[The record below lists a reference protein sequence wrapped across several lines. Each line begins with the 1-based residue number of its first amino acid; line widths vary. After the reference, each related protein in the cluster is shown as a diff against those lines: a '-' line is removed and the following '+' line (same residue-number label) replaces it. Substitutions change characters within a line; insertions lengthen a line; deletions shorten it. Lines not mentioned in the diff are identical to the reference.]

1 LNEEIVMELVK
12 VVFMG
17 WFKNESMFTKE
28 ITMMKDDVQWAT
40 TQYAEV
46 NKALVKAFID
56 DKKVCEVDC
65 RG

>member
-1 LNEEIVMELVK
+1 MELVK

-56 DKKVCEVDC
+56 DKQVCEVDC

>member
-1 LNEEIVMELVK
+1 MELVK

-17 WFKNESMFTKE
+17 WFKNESTFTKE

-56 DKKVCEVDC
+56 DKKVCEVDY